1 MPAKFDFFYR
11 FPITSDRIGLE
22 NAGGVCL
29 ARHDIVKA
37 YIDEAS
43 AEAVLF
49 TRNSNIQWFFEGEVD
64 PRVDI
69 STELA
74 AFWLLVTNSMVI
86 ALCPRYDID
95 RIRDEVLPKDVE
107 IMGFDGFSNS
117 VVSVVSIC
125 SKFSKVAVDSDLF
138 FSSSNY
144 VPIGRSFYEKTQ
156 LLSEREILRLRV
168 TGKLTENIIC
178 EFAPELQPGMTELEV
193 EKVLRAIFIESGLEV
208 PTLCIASDE
217 RISKSPYPV
226 STAKKISRY
235 LMLRA
240 TIRKQG
246 LSVSLSRYF
255 HFGAVPQEL
264 EQGHE
269 RASGIAAKGAV
280 AIMRARTMGE
290 VFEEIKN
297 AYASLNAADEV
308 AYYSPGGTNGY
319 TKNTFLFAPDSQ
331 ITMKHPATY
340 VLNPLIGGLL
350 SEDTVLL
357 NSDGTAEFLTLG
369 EDFPKVKVRLESF
382 RVHRP
387 WIMII

>member
-1 MPAKFDFFYR
+1 M
-11 FPITSDRIGLE
+11 T
-22 NAGGVCL
+22 
-29 ARHDIVKA
+29 RHDTVKA

-43 AEAVLF
+43 VEAVLF
-49 TRNSNIQWFFEGEVD
+49 TRNSNIQWFFEGEVE
-64 PRVDI
+64 PRIDT
-69 STELA
+69 STDMG
-74 AFWLLVTNSMVI
+74 AFWLLITSSMVI
-86 ALCPRYDID
+86 ALCPNYDVH
-95 RIRDEVLPKDVE
+95 RIRDEILPKDVE
-107 IMGFDGFSNS
+107 VLGFDGFSNS
-117 VVSVVSIC
+117 VESAGRLC
-125 SKFSKVAVDSDLF
+125 DKFSKVAVDSDLF
-138 FSSSNY
+138 FPSSSY
-144 VPIGRSFYEKTQ
+144 VSIGRDFYEKTQ

-226 STAKKISRY
+226 STVKKISRY

-255 HFGAVPQEL
+255 HFGAIPQEI
-264 EQGHE
+264 EQRHE

-290 VFEEIKN
+290 VYEEIKN
-297 AYASLNAADEV
+297 AYASLNAANEI
-308 AYYSPGGTNGY
+308 AYYSPGGTTGY
-319 TKNTFLFAPDSQ
+319 TQNTFLFAPDSQ

-357 NSDGTAEFLTLG
+357 NSDGNAEFLTLG